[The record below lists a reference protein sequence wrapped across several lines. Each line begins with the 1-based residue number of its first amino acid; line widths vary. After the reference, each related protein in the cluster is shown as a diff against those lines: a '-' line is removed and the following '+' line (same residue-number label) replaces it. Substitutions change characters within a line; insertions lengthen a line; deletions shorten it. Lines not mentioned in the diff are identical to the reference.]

1 MNSTAVRAD
10 PFTDAQI
17 LYLWIPAAAVM
28 ADLTGRK
35 ELIYFDKF
43 PAASRQF
50 VIQHSKEHPVTIIQ
64 CRFPISESFI
74 GHGTH
79 IQILYTNICILLGY
93 RS

>member
-1 MNSTAVRAD
+1 MNSTAFRAD
-10 PFTDAQI
+10 PFPYAEVPNF
-17 LYLWIPAAAVM
+17 WIPAAAAM
-28 ADLTGRK
+28 ADLARR
-35 ELIYFDKF
+35 EEFIYFDKLS
-43 PAASRQF
+43 AASRQF

-93 RS
+93 RI